1 MKSIYGQPHQIT
13 HEVIVSDNGSV
24 DGSVEFVR
32 ANFPD
37 VRLLENNANLG
48 FAKANNVGIRASS
61 GHYLLILNPD
71 TIVMRERWI
80 SGSPSLTVIRRPGHL
95 AVAYSMQ
102 MALFMLPPRHFR
114 RSRVIGSARGG

>member
-1 MKSIYGQPHQIT
+1 MIADCLKSIYGQPHQIT

-61 GHYLLILNPD
+61 GH
-71 TIVMRERWI
+71 
-80 SGSPSLTVIRRPGHL
+80 
-95 AVAYSMQ
+95 
-102 MALFMLPPRHFR
+102 
-114 RSRVIGSARGG
+114 GSARM